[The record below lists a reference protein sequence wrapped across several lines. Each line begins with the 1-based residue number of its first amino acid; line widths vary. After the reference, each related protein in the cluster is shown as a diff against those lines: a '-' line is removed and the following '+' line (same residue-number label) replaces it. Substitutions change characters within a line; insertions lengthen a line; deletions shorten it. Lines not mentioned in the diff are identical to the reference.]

1 MPPNDK
7 GPRPL
12 DYLKNEDS
20 SVLRVTRKK
29 CNGVDEDE
37 AGTGTCGIVPDVVEF
52 EKEIQKKWGGGLYE
66 VTGNYEGQMRTAS
79 VTIAGKSKPIH
90 KDKEEEEEEEEIE
103 IEEIEER
110 PPFARRPVWRR
121 PYEEAYDPPPVPGS
135 FGARLDR
142 DPYRDPYGRWYPR
155 DPYGQGVAGPYPP
168 PPPPPSWPYGGQP
181 PYGAQPYGAPPPGY
195 GPGYGPAGQWPQAP
209 QPGAPPFFNPYG
221 PAAPPG
227 APPPPA
233 YTKIS
238 DPEKEKQIELLS
250 KQSEAL
256 QKELNDMRVAAQ
268 EAADAAAQE
277 REERRIDAERTAA
290 REREGELKRELDQ
303 IRLESE
309 RRTEAI
315 QIAANKRMEDLQQR
329 LEMANQQH
337 QNTIQNLMV
346 QLNSNKEG
354 AGSSAMNKML
364 EMQML
369 QLNQQGQRLEQERLE
384 REVRWREEQSVRR
397 EEHDRREQEYKRERE
412 RQDELKREERER
424 EEARRR
430 DQEKQYHQAIQLMQK
445 GQQTPEQMLA
455 MLKTLIDI
463 GGAKKDATSQV
474 MELAQAAVAIRDMMG
489 GNTEQ
494 ENKWEGIIRTGGE
507 ALARAIGEI
516 QARRSGE
523 AQQQMPPQHPVMAAP
538 QVTMQ
543 SMPAQPVYQQPAGPA
558 PGPAYQHPEL
568 IDPNASEWGRILAF
582 AIDAHDSGNDPETT
596 ATHLHTMVLIGMQR
610 PKALSMLE
618 RTTAE
623 ELKFQVSMLGMS
635 PDVARS
641 PFKPKIDRLV
651 ALLDDPQGKMWIG
664 SLIAHI
670 AAIQQAVR
678 ESMNRAQG
686 EEGEEE
692 EEEEE
697 EEGGAQAAP
706 AQVMTS
712 EQFAAQSRGVP
723 LQPNPQEQ
731 YRNPPPGGTSEDFSR
746 RSRGPEPQR
755 PTGGWDK
762 P

>member
-1 MPPNDK
+1 MPPNEK

-37 AGTGTCGIVPDVVEF
+37 AGTGTCGIVPDVVDF

-90 KDKEEEEEEEEIE
+90 KDNEEEEEEEVE
-103 IEEIEER
+103 IEEIETDR
-110 PPFARRPVWRR
+110 PPFARRPLWRR
-121 PYEEAYDPPPVPGS
+121 PYEEYERQPYERPPGG
-135 FGARLDR
+135 FGAHFER
-142 DPYRDPYGRWYPR
+142 DPYRWYPPRDQYPR
-155 DPYGQGVAGPYPP
+155 DPYSPYGPTTPP
-168 PPPPPSWPYGGQP
+168 PPPVAWP
-181 PYGAQPYGAPPPGY
+181 
-195 GPGYGPAGQWPQAP
+195 YGPAGYGPPPAGYGPPPWPQ
-209 QPGAPPFFNPYG
+209 QPAYPG
-221 PAAPPG
+221 PGAAPPG
-227 APPPPA
+227 FFNPLGQGMPPGAAPPQ

-238 DPEKEKQIELLS
+238 DPEKEKQIEILA
-250 KQSEAL
+250 KQAETL

-290 REREGELKRELDQ
+290 RERENELRRELDQ
-303 IRLESE
+303 IKLENE
-309 RRTEAI
+309 RRI
-315 QIAANKRMEDLQQR
+315 DVVQQQSNKVLQDLQQR
-329 LEMANQQH
+329 LELANQQH
-337 QNTIQNLMV
+337 QTTIQNLMS
-346 QLNSNKEG
+346 QNSQGGQSN
-354 AGSSAMNKML
+354 AMNKML

-369 QLNQQGQRLEQERLE
+369 QLQQQGARLEQERLE
-384 REVRWREEQSVRR
+384 REVRWREEQSLRR
-397 EEHDRREQEYKRERE
+397 EEHERRDLEYKRERE
-412 RQDELKREERER
+412 RQEDMKRDERER

-430 DQEKQYHQAIQLMQK
+430 EQEKQYQQTINLMHK

-516 QARRSGE
+516 QARRGGGE
-523 AQQQMPPQHPVMAAP
+523 PQPGIPPQQVVMPPP

-543 SMPAQPVYQQPAGPA
+543 PAYQQPVYQQPAGPSQ
-558 PGPAYQHPEL
+558 PQHFNPEL
-568 IDPNASEWGRILAF
+568 IDPSASEWGRILAF

-610 PKALSMLE
+610 PKALAMLE
-618 RTTAE
+618 RATPE
-623 ELKFQVSMLGMS
+623 ELKFQTSMLNMS

-641 PFKPKIDRLV
+641 PFKPKIDRLI
-651 ALLDDPQGKMWIG
+651 ALLDEPQGKMWIG

-670 AAIQQAVR
+670 TAIQQAVR
-678 ESMNRAQG
+678 ESLGRAQA
-686 EEGEEE
+686 GEEE

-697 EEGGAQAAP
+697 EGEDGPDSSPVPTSAA
-706 AQVMTS
+706 TS
-712 EQFAAQSRGVP
+712 EQFAAQARGVQ

-731 YRNPPPGGTSEDFSR
+731 YRNPPSGGTSEDFSR
-746 RSRGPEPQR
+746 RSRGPEAPR